1 LHLLLECLGE
11 TVWQA
16 QRDRAAPDE
25 EAYLDCIR
33 RKLR

>member
-1 LHLLLECLGE
+1 MSGE

-33 RKLR
+33 RRLG